1 MRRRALVLVLAMLLP
16 GTSSYA
22 QSDRPTAESFRI
34 EWSRRPGWMRP
45 GTDGYLYNESRW
57 RVTNVR
63 IRAQVVDGSGRVV
76 RETVVSVFGNA
87 VPGTRTF
94 FSLPPLAEGESYQL
108 AVASFDLIAREGPAR
123 QESP

>member
-1 MRRRALVLVLAMLLP
+1 MRRRALLLVLAMLLAN
-16 GTSSYA
+16 TSSHA

-34 EWSRRPGWMRP
+34 EWARRPGWMRP

-94 FSLPPLAEGESYQL
+94 FALPALAEGENFQL

>member
-1 MRRRALVLVLAMLLP
+1 MRRRALLLVLAMLLA
-16 GTSSYA
+16 GASSHA

-34 EWSRRPGWMRP
+34 EWARRPGWMRP

-63 IRAQVVDGSGRVV
+63 VRAQVVDGTGRVV

-87 VPGTRTF
+87 VPGARTF
-94 FSLPPLAEGESYQL
+94 FALPPLAGGETFL
-108 AVASFDLIAREGPAR
+108 LTVASFDLISL
-123 QESP
+123 ESP

>member
-1 MRRRALVLVLAMLLP
+1 MRRRALVLVLAMLLAD
-16 GTSSYA
+16 TSSHA
-22 QSDRPTAESFRI
+22 QSDRPTAESFRM

-94 FSLPPLAEGESYQL
+94 FSLPPLAEGETYQL

>member
-1 MRRRALVLVLAMLLP
+1 MRRRVLLLVLAMLLA
-16 GTSSYA
+16 GTSSHA

-34 EWSRRPGWMRP
+34 EWARRPGWMRP

-94 FSLPPLAEGESYQL
+94 FALPPLADGEGFRL
-108 AVASFDLIAREGPAR
+108 TVTSFDLISRESSSP
-123 QESP
+123 ESP